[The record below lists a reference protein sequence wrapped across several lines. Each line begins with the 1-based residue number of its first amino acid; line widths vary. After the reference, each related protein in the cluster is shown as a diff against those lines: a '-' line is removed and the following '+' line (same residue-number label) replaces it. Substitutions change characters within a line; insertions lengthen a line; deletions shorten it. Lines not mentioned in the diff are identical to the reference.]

1 MLHENAD
8 RGFGVQRQLDN
19 MLNTSISEKSM
30 NQLGISKDKD
40 GYLKIDEDKLR
51 DSLKTN
57 PQQTK
62 ELLGGSFSFAQGLF
76 DDGRQGLS
84 QPGASLIQSDMQ
96 TGQQNSFNNM
106 FNLMGMYSRSGAYTM
121 SNFFTLGNYINV
133 LV

>member
-62 ELLGGSFSFAQGLF
+62 ELLGGSFSRAFSMTADRGF
-76 DDGRQGLS
+76 RS
-84 QPGASLIQSDMQ
+84 PARR
-96 TGQQNSFNNM
+96 SFRTICRRH
-106 FNLMGMYSRSGAYTM
+106 SRTVSTICL
-121 SNFFTLGNYINV
+121 T
-133 LV
+133 